1 MLFLRLSFLP
11 FFFFLLLLRPFIF
24 SHSLFFRPSFHPS
37 FILPLIY
44 FLSAYLLFSS
54 LLPSLPFYLLPF
66 IPTSLPS
73 SLPSFPPYL
82 PTFLS
87 LPFPLLPLKLSN
99 TGASL
104 RDPQQQSINRVDK
117 TSTGCLMLWV
127 SFSFFPE
134 SSLGNRLGICLSL
147 YVSSFSVFLFFLS
160 CFLCVYVCLF
170 VPVCV
175 RVSLFLFKC
184 VSLSSLYVS
193 FSSLYVSLSSSVS
206 VSCPYFCLFLFPL
219 SFCLY
224 FIFIFFLSTYL
235 YSCLFPY

>member
-24 SHSLFFRPSFHPS
+24 SHSLFFRPSLHPS

-147 YVSSFSVFLFFLS
+147 YVSSFSVFLFFFILFS
-160 CFLCVYVCLF
+160 VCLCVSLCPCLCACIF
-170 VPVCV
+170 VPV
-175 RVSLFLFKC
+175 
-184 VSLSSLYVS
+184 
-193 FSSLYVSLSSSVS
+193 
-206 VSCPYFCLFLFPL
+206 
-219 SFCLY
+219 
-224 FIFIFFLSTYL
+224 
-235 YSCLFPY
+235 